1 MPGTFLIGF
10 VFGLWHAFDL
20 DHVGAM
26 MTFVVSRDSSPGRA
40 IRYSALW
47 ATGHALMLLLMT
59 LLIMTLQVEVPGQLA
74 TVMEFAVGAMLV
86 VLAVDTFRKI
96 RSIRMHSHHHF
107 HESESAH
114 DHLHVHIRSEAHEHG
129 SHTHTHATRD
139 GYLVRALLVG
149 LMHGMAGSA
158 ALILIVLNAVT
169 SVGTA
174 VLYVGFFS
182 LGAMAGMGVLSM
194 LIALQL
200 RRTAHCSLELAS
212 RLRGYAAIVVLSVGL
227 YIMTRTGLELV

>member
-40 IRYSALW
+40 IRYSVLW

-59 LLIMTLQVEVPGQLA
+59 LLIMALQVEVSGQLA
-74 TVMEFAVGAMLV
+74 SIMEFMVGAMLV
-86 VLAVDTFRKI
+86 VLALDTFRKM
-96 RSIRMHSHHHF
+96 RSIKMHTHHHV

-114 DHLHVHIRSEAHEHG
+114 DHLHVHLRSETHEHG
-129 SHTHTHATRD
+129 LHTHTHAARD
-139 GYLVRALLVG
+139 NYVLRALLVG

-174 VLYVGFFS
+174 VLYVIFFS
-182 LGAMAGMGVLSM
+182 LGAMAGMGMLSL

-212 RLRGYAAIVVLSVGL
+212 RLRGYVAIVVLSLGL
-227 YIMTRTGLELV
+227 FIMSRTGLELV